1 MRSSSS
7 ARCYRAR
14 SSRTGPSS
22 QAPRA
27 TWPNRC
33 IRTSTAATSRI
44 PTRRVTPPWASS
56 SIWSCSSKAGI
67 RSGRHPSSRRA
78 RSAAMTDALLVFT
91 TLPSADKAAELAK
104 ALIEERLAAC
114 ANLLP
119 AIRSIYRWQ
128 GKLQD
133 ENEVLV
139 LLKTRAEH
147 LERLKLRI
155 LELHPYEVP
164 EVLAVPVE
172 AGYQPY
178 LEWLAGETK

>member
-1 MRSSSS
+1 
-7 ARCYRAR
+7 
-14 SSRTGPSS
+14 
-22 QAPRA
+22 
-27 TWPNRC
+27 
-33 IRTSTAATSRI
+33 
-44 PTRRVTPPWASS
+44 
-56 SIWSCSSKAGI
+56 
-67 RSGRHPSSRRA
+67 
-78 RSAAMTDALLVFT
+78 MTDALLVFT

-104 ALIEERLAAC
+104 ALVDERLAAC

-119 AIRSIYRWQ
+119 AVRSIYRWQ
-128 GKLQD
+128 VKVQD

-155 LELHPYEVP
+155 LELHPYELP

-178 LEWLAGETK
+178 LDWLAGETK

>member
-1 MRSSSS
+1 
-7 ARCYRAR
+7 
-14 SSRTGPSS
+14 
-22 QAPRA
+22 
-27 TWPNRC
+27 
-33 IRTSTAATSRI
+33 
-44 PTRRVTPPWASS
+44 
-56 SIWSCSSKAGI
+56 
-67 RSGRHPSSRRA
+67 
-78 RSAAMTDALLVFT
+78 MTDALLVFT

-104 ALIEERLAAC
+104 ALVEERLAAC

>member
-1 MRSSSS
+1 
-7 ARCYRAR
+7 
-14 SSRTGPSS
+14 
-22 QAPRA
+22 
-27 TWPNRC
+27 
-33 IRTSTAATSRI
+33 
-44 PTRRVTPPWASS
+44 
-56 SIWSCSSKAGI
+56 
-67 RSGRHPSSRRA
+67 
-78 RSAAMTDALLVFT
+78 MTDALLVFT

-104 ALIEERLAAC
+104 ALVEERLAAC

-178 LEWLAGETK
+178 LDWLAGETK

>member
-1 MRSSSS
+1 
-7 ARCYRAR
+7 
-14 SSRTGPSS
+14 
-22 QAPRA
+22 
-27 TWPNRC
+27 
-33 IRTSTAATSRI
+33 
-44 PTRRVTPPWASS
+44 
-56 SIWSCSSKAGI
+56 
-67 RSGRHPSSRRA
+67 
-78 RSAAMTDALLVFT
+78 MTDALLVFT

-104 ALIEERLAAC
+104 VVVEERLAAC

-119 AIRSIYRWQ
+119 AIRSIYHWQ

-178 LEWLAGETK
+178 LDWLAGETKSPDSTS

>member
-1 MRSSSS
+1 
-7 ARCYRAR
+7 
-14 SSRTGPSS
+14 
-22 QAPRA
+22 
-27 TWPNRC
+27 
-33 IRTSTAATSRI
+33 
-44 PTRRVTPPWASS
+44 
-56 SIWSCSSKAGI
+56 
-67 RSGRHPSSRRA
+67 
-78 RSAAMTDALLVFT
+78 MTDALLVFT
-91 TLPSADKAAELAK
+91 TLPTADKAEELAK
-104 ALIEERLAAC
+104 TLVEERLAAC

-172 AGYQPY
+172 SGYQPY
-178 LEWLAGETK
+178 LDWLAGETK

>member
-1 MRSSSS
+1 
-7 ARCYRAR
+7 
-14 SSRTGPSS
+14 
-22 QAPRA
+22 
-27 TWPNRC
+27 
-33 IRTSTAATSRI
+33 
-44 PTRRVTPPWASS
+44 
-56 SIWSCSSKAGI
+56 
-67 RSGRHPSSRRA
+67 
-78 RSAAMTDALLVFT
+78 MTDALLVFT

-104 ALIEERLAAC
+104 ALVEERLAAC

-164 EVLAVPVE
+164 EVIGIPVE
-172 AGYQPY
+172 RGHQAY
-178 LEWLAGETK
+178 LDWIVRETT

>member
-1 MRSSSS
+1 
-7 ARCYRAR
+7 
-14 SSRTGPSS
+14 
-22 QAPRA
+22 
-27 TWPNRC
+27 
-33 IRTSTAATSRI
+33 
-44 PTRRVTPPWASS
+44 
-56 SIWSCSSKAGI
+56 
-67 RSGRHPSSRRA
+67 
-78 RSAAMTDALLVFT
+78 MTDALLVFT

-104 ALIEERLAAC
+104 VLVEERLAAC

-119 AIRSIYRWQ
+119 AVRSIYRWQ

>member
-1 MRSSSS
+1 
-7 ARCYRAR
+7 
-14 SSRTGPSS
+14 
-22 QAPRA
+22 
-27 TWPNRC
+27 
-33 IRTSTAATSRI
+33 
-44 PTRRVTPPWASS
+44 
-56 SIWSCSSKAGI
+56 
-67 RSGRHPSSRRA
+67 
-78 RSAAMTDALLVFT
+78 MTDALLVFT

-104 ALIEERLAAC
+104 ALVDERLAAC

-178 LEWLAGETK
+178 LDWLAGETK

>member
-1 MRSSSS
+1 
-7 ARCYRAR
+7 
-14 SSRTGPSS
+14 
-22 QAPRA
+22 
-27 TWPNRC
+27 
-33 IRTSTAATSRI
+33 
-44 PTRRVTPPWASS
+44 
-56 SIWSCSSKAGI
+56 
-67 RSGRHPSSRRA
+67 
-78 RSAAMTDALLVFT
+78 MTDALLVFT
-91 TLPSADKAAELAK
+91 TLPTADKAAEVAK
-104 ALIEERLAAC
+104 LLVEERLAAC

-119 AIRSIYRWQ
+119 AVRSIYHWQ
-128 GKLQD
+128 GKLHD

-155 LELHPYEVP
+155 LELHPYELP

>member
-1 MRSSSS
+1 
-7 ARCYRAR
+7 
-14 SSRTGPSS
+14 
-22 QAPRA
+22 
-27 TWPNRC
+27 
-33 IRTSTAATSRI
+33 
-44 PTRRVTPPWASS
+44 
-56 SIWSCSSKAGI
+56 
-67 RSGRHPSSRRA
+67 
-78 RSAAMTDALLVFT
+78 MTDALLVFT

-104 ALIEERLAAC
+104 VVVEERLAAC

-147 LERLKLRI
+147 LERLKLRV

-178 LEWLAGETK
+178 LDWLAGETK

>member
-1 MRSSSS
+1 
-7 ARCYRAR
+7 
-14 SSRTGPSS
+14 
-22 QAPRA
+22 
-27 TWPNRC
+27 
-33 IRTSTAATSRI
+33 
-44 PTRRVTPPWASS
+44 
-56 SIWSCSSKAGI
+56 
-67 RSGRHPSSRRA
+67 
-78 RSAAMTDALLVFT
+78 MTDALLVFT

-104 ALIEERLAAC
+104 VLVEERLAAC

-164 EVLAVPVE
+164 EILAVPVE

>member
-1 MRSSSS
+1 
-7 ARCYRAR
+7 
-14 SSRTGPSS
+14 
-22 QAPRA
+22 
-27 TWPNRC
+27 
-33 IRTSTAATSRI
+33 
-44 PTRRVTPPWASS
+44 
-56 SIWSCSSKAGI
+56 
-67 RSGRHPSSRRA
+67 
-78 RSAAMTDALLVFT
+78 MTDALLVLT

-104 ALIEERLAAC
+104 ALVGERLAAC

-119 AIRSIYRWQ
+119 AIRSIYRWK
-128 GKLQD
+128 GELQD

-164 EVLAVPVE
+164 EVLAVPIE

-178 LEWLAGETK
+178 LDWLAGETK

>member
-1 MRSSSS
+1 
-7 ARCYRAR
+7 
-14 SSRTGPSS
+14 
-22 QAPRA
+22 
-27 TWPNRC
+27 
-33 IRTSTAATSRI
+33 
-44 PTRRVTPPWASS
+44 
-56 SIWSCSSKAGI
+56 
-67 RSGRHPSSRRA
+67 
-78 RSAAMTDALLVFT
+78 MTDALLVFT

-104 ALIEERLAAC
+104 ALVEERLAAC

-155 LELHPYEVP
+155 LELHPYELP

-178 LEWLAGETK
+178 LDWLAGETK